1 MAVKRAMLE
10 IESTGQPA
18 WFEAEVKLPSDEIVG
33 PALVVEVVDFTEAL
47 ELVETLN
54 RSRAQKKREKKTT
67 NVESEDEPGANRIE
81 RPPPTPMPPP
91 PPAKGA
97 A

>member
-1 MAVKRAMLE
+1 MAVKRAQLE

-47 ELVETLN
+47 EVVETLN
-54 RSRAQKKREKKTT
+54 RSRAQRKRERKPAETPEKDSNPIT
-67 NVESEDEPGANRIE
+67 VKADASEPARIGVKA
-81 RPPPTPMPPP
+81 T
-91 PPAKGA
+91 
-97 A
+97 